1 MSRCYETDERVTRV
15 VTVDG
20 IVAEVEAHFEGWYSE
35 GDAWGYGCEPP
46 DGDEEITERTF
57 NYAYNEETGEDVTIT
72 DDLKKKI
79 EAELWKRR

>member
-1 MSRCYETDERVTRV
+1 MTTSEWITRE

-20 IVAEVEAHFEGWYSE
+20 IVAEVEAHFEGWYTE
-35 GDAWGYGCEPP
+35 GSSFGCGCEPP
-46 DGDEEITERTF
+46 DGDEEITELNV
-57 NYAYNEETGEDVTIT
+57 NYAYNEETGKNVVVT

>member
-1 MSRCYETDERVTRV
+1 MTYPTNEWVTEE

-20 IVAEVEAHFEGWYSE
+20 IVAEVEAHFEGWYTE

-46 DGDEEITERTF
+46 DGDEEITDFTV
-57 NYAYNEETGEDVTIT
+57 NYAHNEETGEDMTIT
-72 DDLKKKI
+72 DELKNKI

>member
-1 MSRCYETDERVTRV
+1 MTYPTSEWVTEE

-20 IVAEVEAHFEGWYSE
+20 VVAEVEAHFEGWYSE
-35 GDAWGYGCEPP
+35 GDAWGYGCEPS
-46 DGDEEITERTF
+46 DGDEEITEMTI

-79 EAELWKRR
+79 EAELWKKR